1 VDRPSIILSSFKPSK
16 DTVRALEDG
25 TLSIILAPGE
35 VSHVLF
41 QNELVLMEQRLVIIG
56 QLEISVQKGHLSIMG
71 SILRPSKRFY
81 RVFAPSSHSLPVIRC
96 LATDTESA
104 ELRLHPFEAGLRSL
118 ELLSP
123 LFGKLWNEGRS
134 PLGPEYTDLV
144 QKSKGA
150 TFQVVSLRLR
160 LTSCSNKTEYQ
171 AALFL

>member
-1 VDRPSIILSSFKPSK
+1 
-16 DTVRALEDG
+16 
-25 TLSIILAPGE
+25 
-35 VSHVLF
+35 
-41 QNELVLMEQRLVIIG
+41 
-56 QLEISVQKGHLSIMG
+56 MG
-71 SILRPSKRFY
+71 SILRPSKRLY

-104 ELRLHPFEAGLRSL
+104 ELRLYPFEAGLRTL

-123 LFGKLWNEGRS
+123 LFGKLWNEGPS
-134 PLGPEYTDLV
+134 PLGPEYKDLV